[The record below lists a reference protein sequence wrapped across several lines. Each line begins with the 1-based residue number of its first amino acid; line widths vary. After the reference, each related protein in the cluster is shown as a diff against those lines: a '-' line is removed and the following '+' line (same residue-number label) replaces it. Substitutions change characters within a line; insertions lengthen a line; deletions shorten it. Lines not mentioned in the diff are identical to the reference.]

1 MDRTVV
7 NIALIT
13 DVHHIRTDL
22 GDLSDLE
29 TSIARFGLLHP
40 VIVDSKN
47 RLISGARRL
56 QACRNLGFTEIQ
68 ALRVQTAADSLD
80 ALVIYSD
87 ENLCRRTLSAAEM
100 DALIQLKKSM
110 MGSRSGS
117 IWGRL
122 KKLFSWLRSK

>member
-1 MDRTVV
+1 MMKLAKHTRTAVFSA
-7 NIALIT
+7 ALLAT
-13 DVHHIRTDL
+13 VL
-22 GDLSDLE
+22 
-29 TSIARFGLLHP
+29 P
-40 VIVDSKN
+40 
-47 RLISGARRL
+47 GATL
-56 QACRNLGFTEIQ
+56 QADPAADAAEIQ